1 MAQKISGENGVGY
14 IVVALQPEKFRHFKI
29 VAEEGPNLK
38 TLQQAMR
45 VFLKKI
51 DLLLKTVEYL
61 STEVGNNLQKTYN
74 KLFARKSM
82 RPPQQPMIWTPL
94 TFPPDQS

>member
-45 VFLKKI
+45 F
-51 DLLLKTVEYL
+51 
-61 STEVGNNLQKTYN
+61 
-74 KLFARKSM
+74 F
-82 RPPQQPMIWTPL
+82 
-94 TFPPDQS
+94 